1 MYLMKP
7 QNLLFNIFQTKIIS
21 VLFAAALL
29 LGSSSV
35 FAQVKIGTNPATIE
49 PNSNL
54 EVEASTPGRKTKID
68 KTTGQVTITDGT
80 EGAGKVLTSD
90 AAGGA
95 SWQNPLAGAMVNG
108 TTGGNV
114 HIENGGA
121 AQYYSGGSIT
131 FPKAGTYMVTA
142 RWMMPNAA
150 TTYPPGYMAF
160 VNTALS
166 SSPSTY
172 IERGIATEWVLIAPS
187 AHHTTPS
194 FRVTVAG
201 PETLYFWFYTGFFLG
216 DLQFLE
222 TYAIGPF

>member
-1 MYLMKP
+1 MKT
-7 QNLLFNIFQTKIIS
+7 QILLSKISRTKLTS
-21 VLFAAALL
+21 ALFAAAMLV
-29 LGSSSV
+29 GSSTA
-35 FAQVKIGTNPATIE
+35 FAQVKIGTNPTTIE
-49 PNSNL
+49 PTSNL

-68 KTTGQVTITDGT
+68 KTTGQVTISDGT

-108 TTGGNV
+108 TTGNNV
-114 HIENGGA
+114 NITNSA
-121 AQYYSGGSIT
+121 ANQYYSGGSIT

-150 TTYPPGYMAF
+150 TTYPAGYMAF
-160 VNTALS
+160 INTALS

-172 IERGIATEWVLIAPS
+172 IERGIATEWVVIAAS

>member
-1 MYLMKP
+1 MKT
-7 QNLLFNIFQTKIIS
+7 QHLLFKVSRAKVAST
-21 VLFAAALL
+21 LFAAALL
-29 LGSSSV
+29 FGSSAV

-80 EGAGKVLTSD
+80 EATGKVLTSD
-90 AAGGA
+90 AVGGT
-95 SWQNPLAGAMVNG
+95 SWQYPLSGAMVNG
-108 TTGGNV
+108 TTGNNV
-114 HIENGGA
+114 NITNSGA
-121 AQYYSGGSIT
+121 AQYYSGASIT
-131 FPKAGTYMVTA
+131 FPRAGTYMVTA

-150 TTYPPGYMAF
+150 TTYPSGYVAF
-160 VNTALS
+160 INTALS

-172 IERGIATEWVLIAPS
+172 VERGIATEWVVVAAS

>member
-1 MYLMKP
+1 MKT
-7 QNLLFNIFQTKIIS
+7 QILQFRNVRKNITFILFST
-21 VLFAAALL
+21 ALL
-29 LGSSSV
+29 LGSSAA
-35 FAQVKIGTNPATIE
+35 FAQVKIGTNPTTIE

-90 AAGGA
+90 AVGGT
-95 SWQNPLAGAMVNG
+95 SWQYPLSGSMVNG
-108 TTGGNV
+108 TTGNNV
-114 HIENGGA
+114 HIDNSA
-121 AQYYSGGSIT
+121 ANTYYSGGSIT

-172 IERGIATEWVLIAPS
+172 IERGIAAEWVLVAAS

-194 FRVTVAG
+194 FRVTVTG

>member
-1 MYLMKP
+1 MKT
-7 QNLLFNIFQTKIIS
+7 QNLLFNISWTKITS
-21 VLFAAALL
+21 VLFVAALL
-29 LGSSSV
+29 LGSSAV

-95 SWQNPLAGAMVNG
+95 SWQNPLAGTMING
-108 TTGGNV
+108 TTGEIVNFSTGA
-114 HIENGGA
+114 IE
-121 AQYYSGGSIT
+121 QKYSGGSIT
-131 FPKAGTYMVTA
+131 LPKAGTYMVYA
-142 RWMMPNAA
+142 RWATYTAA
-150 TTYPPGYMAF
+150 TTHPIPNHAF
-160 VNTALS
+160 INTALS
-166 SSPSTY
+166 SSASTY
-172 IERGIATEWVLIAPS
+172 VQEGIAAEWLFVVPT
-187 AHHTTPS
+187 AHHTTPG

-201 PETLYFWFYTGFFLG
+201 PQTLYFWFYTGYYTG
-216 DLQFLE
+216 DIQFQE